1 MKMAGMPI
9 KQFDDMKYQTF
20 IQQAKDFKQLD
31 FDGMNKIIKTISI
44 ADDSHPWTVMR
55 AAELLNWI
63 ERGSYQSYFD
73 STVCDK
79 VIGFDEEK
87 PTVITNAS
95 DKQSRKN
102 KYLNN

>member
-63 ERGSYQSYFD
+63 ESGEYEKHLPVQQSKVLIKK
-73 STVCDK
+73 STCQ
-79 VIGFDEEK
+79 
-87 PTVITNAS
+87 
-95 DKQSRKN
+95 QSRILK
-102 KYLNN
+102 KF

>member
-63 ERGSYQSYFD
+63 ESGEYEKHLPIQQSKVLIKKSTYQ
-73 STVCDK
+73 
-79 VIGFDEEK
+79 
-87 PTVITNAS
+87 
-95 DKQSRKN
+95 QSRILK
-102 KYLNN
+102 KF